1 MNYAGKARDHP
12 LPMMLALPQQPD
24 EPPTETLPTSQPAS
38 SVTPGDAPVLLVGD
52 VPNIFRAARRWSP
65 WPLGQSQV
73 DASPAQR
80 MASLRLQRMMARKED
95 KASKVRSVR
104 CTKVAGKDD
113 RATLTLAA
121 LYQHLSPLPRLGWL
135 LGPLSP
141 QAPDLE
147 LIPGLTAC
155 HRSRAR
161 FSAPRLTSTKLPS
174 RRSASSRRAL

>member
-1 MNYAGKARDHP
+1 
-12 LPMMLALPQQPD
+12 MMLALPQQPD

-104 CTKVAGKDD
+104 CTKAAGKDD
-113 RATLTLAA
+113 RATLTPP
-121 LYQHLSPLPRLGWL
+121 LYTNISHLYLGSVGFSGLSRLRH
-135 LGPLSP
+135 
-141 QAPDLE
+141 
-147 LIPGLTAC
+147 LI
-155 HRSRAR
+155 
-161 FSAPRLTSTKLPS
+161 
-174 RRSASSRRAL
+174 SS